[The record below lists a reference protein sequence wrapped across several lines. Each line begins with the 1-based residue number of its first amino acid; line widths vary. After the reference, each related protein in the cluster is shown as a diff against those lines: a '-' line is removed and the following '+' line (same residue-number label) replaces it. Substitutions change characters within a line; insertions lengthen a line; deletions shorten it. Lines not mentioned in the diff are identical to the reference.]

1 MSQRILGLDIGAHT
15 VKGVLLE
22 STYRGYA
29 VVDTG
34 RAPVAAPPEGAT
46 PLVSRQADAV
56 GALLAEHGWRPE
68 MVVAAFP
75 GAAVSSHLVTLP
87 FTDPRRIEQTVGFE
101 VEGQIPFDLDEV
113 AWDWQPLHAHDG
125 KTDLYVGVVRR
136 EELAALI
143 AALAQAGV
151 DPRAVV
157 PAGPAYASLLATGA
171 TGEGEASGE
180 RGVTGA
186 SAPADVVLDV
196 GHERTSVCVVSGGT
210 AEAARTFP
218 FGVAHLARVV
228 ARDLALADADALAT
242 LAASP
247 AAAADPRLEDAL
259 RRGLAPLAR
268 ELRATLR
275 AWRARGEARPA
286 RRLVLCG
293 EAARLPAVR
302 ELLAPEVEGPVAP
315 LELAGPAAERIPPA
329 DAPGLALALA
339 LALRGHQGARAPR
352 LNLRRGDLAFTRDF
366 EHVKGKVTR
375 LGVFAALLLLLA
387 VVSSGVRLFALSRQ
401 EKALDDALCDAEQK
415 ILGKCYPSFEEAQAI
430 LRGRGTPGAAIPRV
444 SAVEVFAELAQR
456 VPDVPLR
463 FDRMEVTKDKLHLQG
478 TTDAAEN
485 VDKIVSALKGSRC
498 FGDARSGGARRRGTD
513 GKFEFSIDSGITCLE
528 SGPAAPGGRG

>member
-1 MSQRILGLDIGAHT
+1 MAQRILGLDLGAHM
-15 VKGVLLE
+15 VKGVLLD

-29 VVDTG
+29 VVDTA
-34 RAPVAAPPEGAT
+34 RVPVAAATEGGPA
-46 PLVSRQADAV
+46 LVVRQAEAV
-56 GALLAEHGWRPE
+56 RALLAERGWRPDT
-68 MVVAAFP
+68 VIAAFP
-75 GAAVSSHLVTLP
+75 GAAASSHVLTLP

-101 VEGQIPFDLDEV
+101 VEGQIPFDLEEV

-125 KTDLYVGVVRR
+125 KTDLHVAVVRKD
-136 EELAALI
+136 ELAALV
-143 AALAQAGV
+143 AALADAGV

-157 PAGPAYASLLATGA
+157 PAGPAYAALFAA
-171 TGEGEASGE
+171 APPAVAGEATPPAE
-180 RGVTGA
+180 PGA
-186 SAPADVVLDV
+186 LAPADVVLDV
-196 GHERTSVCVVSGGT
+196 GHERTSVCVVAGGT

-218 FGVAHLARVV
+218 FGAAHLAR
-228 ARDLALADADALAT
+228 AASRDLGLSEADALAVPG
-242 LAASP
+242 AP
-247 AAAADPRLEDAL
+247 DPRLDEAL
-259 RRGLAPLAR
+259 RRALAPLLR

-275 AWRARGEARPA
+275 AWRARAGRPV

-293 EAARLPAVR
+293 ELGRLPAVA
-302 ELLAPEVEGPVAP
+302 EAVAPEVDGPVAP
-315 LELAGPAAERIPPA
+315 LELTGPAAEGIAPEE
-329 DAPGLALALA
+329 APGLALALA

-352 LNLRRGDLAFTRDF
+352 LNLRRGALAYTRDF

-375 LGVFAALLLLLA
+375 LGVFAALLVLLA
-387 VVSSGVRLFALSRQ
+387 VMSSGVRLFALARQ
-401 EKALDDALCDAEQK
+401 EKALDEALCESEQR

-463 FDRMEVTKDKLHLQG
+463 LDRMEVTKDKLHLQG

-485 VDKIVSALKGSRC
+485 VDKIVSALQASRC
-498 FGDARSGGARRRGTD
+498 FGDARSGGARRRGSD
-513 GKFEFSIDSGITCLE
+513 GKFEFSIDAGITCLE